1 MIKDKVEVVILGG
14 SGCIGKAIINEFLS
28 KNTKVLNLDLIDKF
42 RKKKIILL
50 INLI

>member
-14 SGCIGKAIINEFLS
+14 SGFIGKAIINEFLS